1 MSDEFYDRNDQETGD
16 TQQNNPENNTY
27 QYNYRSDDSASRW
40 EPDSEKYNTPVQQQ
54 PAPKKKRSLWWI
66 PVAAVMT
73 VIVLAFVIGGI
84 LGFRFLKREVAHAQ
98 LPSIVSQQEE
108 TVIATEPETEPET
121 FGLVINDAESPV
133 QTVISSG
140 GVYLTD
146 VSDVVEQVM
155 PAVVSITSRALV
167 SNGGYGGFFFYYG
180 NQNSGSQRE
189 VDAGIGS
196 GTIVGEND
204 KELLI
209 LTSYHVVQGSSS
221 LYVTFC
227 DDSAVDGYIKAV
239 SEEDDIAIVA
249 IRLDDISEE
258 TMSQIKMAKMSNE
271 EPSVGDGAIV
281 IGDALGYG
289 QSVVTGI
296 VSAINREIV
305 VDNKTITV
313 IQTDAAINQGNSGG
327 CLLNQKGEIIGISE
341 AKINSSVVEGMCYAI
356 SLNYYYDK
364 IIEMLERAP
373 ADETEN
379 DTAEPIPSTQG
390 AYLGIYGYDIGKQL
404 AESYGIP
411 EGVYVLNTVK
421 GGGAE
426 EAGIKDGDVITG
438 LDGRKITSMDDLQE
452 ALADYSPGDEVT
464 ITLMR
469 EKNNGYEKI
478 EVEVTLTA
486 AIG

>member
-1 MSDEFYDRNDQETGD
+1 MSDEFYDRNDSESD
-16 TQQNNPENNTY
+16 NVQQSDPENGTY
-27 QYNYRSDDSASRW
+27 HYSYRYDDSASKW
-40 EPDSEKYNTPVQQQ
+40 EPDSEKYNTPVPER

-66 PVAAVMT
+66 PVAAIMT
-73 VIVLAFVIGGI
+73 VVVIGVVIGGV
-84 LGFRFLKREVAHAQ
+84 LGVRYLKKEVAHAQ
-98 LPSIVSQQEE
+98 LPSIISHQEE
-108 TVIATEPETEPET
+108 SAAAYEQESEEET
-121 FGLVINDAESPV
+121 FGLVINDTESSAQAAV
-133 QTVISSG
+133 SSA

-146 VSDVVEQVM
+146 VSDVVDKVM

-180 NQNSGSQRE
+180 NQDSGSQRE

-258 TMSQIKMAKMSNE
+258 TMGQIKMATMTNE

-356 SLNYYYDK
+356 SMNYYYDK
-364 IIEMLERAP
+364 IMEMLERAP
-373 ADETEN
+373 AEDNGKDDE
-379 DTAEPIPSTQG
+379 APIPSSQG
-390 AYLGIYGYDIGKQL
+390 AYLGIYGYDIGSQL
-404 AESYGIP
+404 ADSYGVP

-426 EAGIKDGDVITG
+426 EAGIKDGDVIIG
-438 LDGRKITSMDDLQE
+438 LDGRNITSMTDLQE

-464 ITLMR
+464 VTLMR
-469 EKNNGYEKI
+469 ENNNGYEKI

>member
-1 MSDEFYDRNDQETGD
+1 MSDEFFDRNDQETGS
-16 TQQNNPENNTY
+16 TQQSRPEDSTY
-27 QYNYRSDDSASRW
+27 HYSYRSDDSASRW
-40 EPDSEKYNTPVQQQ
+40 EPDSEKYNTPVQQ

-66 PVAAVMT
+66 PVAAIMT
-73 VIVLAFVIGGI
+73 VVVLAVVIGGV

-98 LPSIVSQQEE
+98 LPSIISQQEE
-108 TVIATEPETEPET
+108 AAIESEPESEPET

-180 NQNSGSQRE
+180 NQDSGSQRE

-227 DDSAVDGYIKAV
+227 DDAAVDGYIKAV

-249 IRLDDISEE
+249 IRLDDISED
-258 TMSQIKMAKMSNE
+258 TLSQIKMAKMTNE
-271 EPSVGDGAIV
+271 QPSVGDGAIV

-364 IIEMLERAP
+364 IIDMLEQAP
-373 ADETEN
+373 ADEADN
-379 DTAEPIPSTQG
+379 NTAAPVPSTQG
-390 AYLGIYGYDIGKQL
+390 AYLGIYGYDIGSQL
-404 AESYGIP
+404 ADSYGVP

-426 EAGIKDGDVITG
+426 AAGIKDGDVITG
-438 LDGRKITSMDDLQE
+438 LDGRKITSMTDLQE